1 MTDPRRAPGAADDS
15 MRATPYSS
23 SGPAP
28 STVRMVARQGDY
40 WWTSYRRT
48 WRGSVVTAFLE
59 PLFYV
64 VAMGVLLGEY
74 VDGASGTNAALGVRY
89 LDFVAPGLLAATA
102 MQFAGTEAMWPV
114 MGALKWDRTY
124 YSMIATP
131 LRVSDIVAGHL
142 ASLAIRTLVVCAVF
156 VLVMAPFG
164 VFATWGG
171 ALLTI
176 VLAQVTA
183 IAIAAAIY
191 AVSVRVRN
199 EANFAMLYRLVVFP
213 MFLFSGAFFPV
224 SNLPDGL
231 EWLARLLPLW
241 HGVELCRMASLDA
254 WAPAGTV
261 LGHLAYLLAL
271 LVGAVWLGVRG
282 LQQRLVV

>member
-1 MTDPRRAPGAADDS
+1 
-15 MRATPYSS
+15 
-23 SGPAP
+23 
-28 STVRMVARQGDY
+28 MVARQADY

-64 VAMGVLLGEY
+64 LAMGVLLGEY
-74 VDGASGTNAALGVRY
+74 VDGSSGTNAALGVPY

-131 LRVSDIVAGHL
+131 LRVSDIVAAHL
-142 ASLAIRTLVVCAVF
+142 TSLAVRTLVVCTVF

-164 VFATWGG
+164 VFAGWGG
-171 ALLTI
+171 AVLTI
-176 VLAQVTA
+176 AFAALTA

-191 AVSVRVRN
+191 AASVRLRT
-199 EANFAMLYRLVVFP
+199 ESSFAVIYRLGVFP
-213 MFLFSGAFFPV
+213 MFLFSGAFFPI

-231 EWLARLLPLW
+231 EWAARVLPLW
-241 HGVELCRMASLDA
+241 HGVELTRMASLGA
-254 WAPAGTV
+254 WGAASAV
-261 LGHLAYLLAL
+261 AAHLAYLVVL
-271 LVGAVWLGVRG
+271 LGFAIWWGVRG
-282 LQQRLVV
+282 LQRRLVV

>member
-1 MTDPRRAPGAADDS
+1 
-15 MRATPYSS
+15 
-23 SGPAP
+23 
-28 STVRMVARQGDY
+28 MVARQGDY

-64 VAMGVLLGEY
+64 VAMGVLLGQY
-74 VDGASGTNAALGVRY
+74 VDGAGGGTNDALGVRY

-114 MGALKWDRTY
+114 LGALRWDRTY

-131 LRVSDIVAGHL
+131 LRVRDIVAGHL
-142 ASLAIRTLVVCAVF
+142 TSLAVRTLVVCAVF

-164 VFATWGG
+164 VFATWSG

-176 VLAQVTA
+176 AFAALTA
-183 IAIAAAIY
+183 VAIAAAIY
-191 AVSVRVRN
+191 AFSVRIRS
-199 EANFAMLYRLVVFP
+199 ESSFAMLYRLVVFP

-231 EWLARLLPLW
+231 ECFARVLPLW
-241 HGVELCRMASLDA
+241 HGVELSRMASLDA
-254 WAPAGTV
+254 WGTV
-261 LGHLAYLLAL
+261 VAVSGHLLYLLTL
-271 LVGAVWLGVRG
+271 LTLGVWLGVFG
-282 LQQRLVV
+282 LRRRSVV

>member
-1 MTDPRRAPGAADDS
+1 MGTPPAAPGA
-15 MRATPYSS
+15 
-23 SGPAP
+23 P
-28 STVRMVARQGDY
+28 SVPRMVARQGDY

-64 VAMGVLLGEY
+64 VAMGVLLGQY
-74 VDGASGTNAALGVRY
+74 VDGPGGTNEALGVRY

-114 MGALKWDRTY
+114 LGALKWDRTY

-131 LRVSDIVAGHL
+131 LRVRDIVAGHL
-142 ASLAIRTLVVCAVF
+142 TSLSVRTLVVCTVF
-156 VLVMAPFG
+156 VLVMSPFG
-164 VFATWGG
+164 VFETWHG

-176 VLAQVTA
+176 GFAALSAV
-183 IAIAAAIY
+183 AIAAAIY
-191 AVSVRVRN
+191 AFSVRIRS

-224 SNLPDGL
+224 SNLPEGL
-231 EWLARLLPLW
+231 EWFARLLPLW
-241 HGVELCRMASLDA
+241 HGVELARMASLDT
-254 WAPAGTV
+254 WASGGVIA
-261 LGHLAYLLAL
+261 GHLLYLVVL
-271 LVGAVWLGVRG
+271 LVVAVLLGVRG
-282 LQQRLVV
+282 LRARLVV

>member
-1 MTDPRRAPGAADDS
+1 M
-15 MRATPYSS
+15 SS
-23 SGPAP
+23 AP
-28 STVRMVARQGDY
+28 STPRMVARQGDY

-64 VAMGVLLGEY
+64 VAMGVLLGQY
-74 VDGASGTNAALGVRY
+74 VDGPGGTNDALGVRY

-142 ASLAIRTLVVCAVF
+142 TSLAVRTLVVCAVF
-156 VLVMAPFG
+156 VLVLSPFG
-164 VFATWGG
+164 VFASWAG
-171 ALLTI
+171 ALLT
-176 VLAQVTA
+176 VAFAAVTA
-183 IAIAAAIY
+183 VAIAAAIY
-191 AVSVRVRN
+191 AFSVRVRS
-199 EANFAMLYRLVVFP
+199 EANFAMLYRLGVFP

-224 SNLPDGL
+224 ENLPDGL
-231 EWLARLLPLW
+231 EWFARALPLY
-241 HGVELCRMASLDA
+241 HGVELSRMATLDTWGA
-254 WAPAGTV
+254 SSAVG
-261 LGHLAYLLAL
+261 GHLLYLVVLLA
-271 LVGAVWLGVRG
+271 VAVWLGIRG
-282 LQQRLVV
+282 LRTRLVV